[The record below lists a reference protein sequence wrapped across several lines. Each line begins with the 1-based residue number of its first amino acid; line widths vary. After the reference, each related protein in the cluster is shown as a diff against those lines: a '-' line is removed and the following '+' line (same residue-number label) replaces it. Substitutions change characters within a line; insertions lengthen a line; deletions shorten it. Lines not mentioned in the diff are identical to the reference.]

1 MSVAL
6 ARIVVSVADL
16 DRSLAFYEGVL
27 GFRITWRGD
36 EVARL
41 RSGELELLLHE
52 RAVEPSERALAVSF
66 SVDDVD
72 RATDAA
78 ALVGAEVI
86 DPPEDQPWGERQS
99 VLKDPDGHVV
109 CLVRALTNQ

>member
-6 ARIVVSVADL
+6 ARIVVSVSDL

-27 GFRITWRGD
+27 GFHVTWRGD
-36 EVARL
+36 AVVRL
-41 RSGELELLLHE
+41 RSGDLELMLHQREVLASE
-52 RAVEPSERALAVSF
+52 RAVAVSF

-72 RATDAA
+72 SATDAA

-99 VLKDPDGHVV
+99 VLTDPDGHVV
-109 CLVRALTNQ
+109 CLVRALPNQ